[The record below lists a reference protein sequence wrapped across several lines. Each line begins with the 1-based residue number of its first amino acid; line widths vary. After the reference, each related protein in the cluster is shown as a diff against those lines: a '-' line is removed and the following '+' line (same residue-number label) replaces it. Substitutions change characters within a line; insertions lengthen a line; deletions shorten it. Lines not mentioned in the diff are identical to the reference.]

1 MRLDDALRICQT
13 SQSYSFLPAIY
24 RAQAENYAN
33 QNRWKEAFE
42 TQRRYDE
49 ARELVFGEESTRK
62 IAQMELRLSFEDMER
77 EYEVLKKEDA
87 IRSLEL
93 KNTRLV
99 ILAVVL
105 GVMFILGILNYVFLS
120 RKKIIHRRVV

>member
-1 MRLDDALRICQT
+1 MHLDDALRVCQA
-13 SQSYSFLPAIY
+13 SQSFSFLPAIY
-24 RAQAENYAN
+24 KAQAENYAH
-33 QNRWKEAFE
+33 QSLWKEAFE

-77 EYEVLKKEDA
+77 AYEDLKKEDA
-87 IRSLEL
+87 IRTLEL
-93 KNTRLV
+93 KNTRLI
-99 ILAVVL
+99 ILTVVL
-105 GVMFILGILNYVFLS
+105 GIMFILGILNYVFLS